1 MEQELGF
8 RITIVLDLL
17 NTFKGHFSMLYTS
30 TSDEAEKMAK
40 LDKKKDGYNGQ
51 VRKISKEHAEFVDK
65 NYEDNKEEMALMIK
79 YLGQVSSKKNT
90 EVVLVNKSSLKS
102 YYEYYDSLLKKFKS
116 LQDDF
121 KKERTRASGNE
132 EFVLSVGYNKF
143 IIICNKIISD
153 LEIIVEK
160 LEKIIKKD

>member
-17 NTFKGHFSMLYTS
+17 NTFKGYFSMLYTS
-30 TSDEAEKMAK
+30 TSDEVEKMTK
-40 LDKKKDGYNGQ
+40 LDKKKDGYNGEI
-51 VRKISKEHAEFVDK
+51 RKISKEHAEFVDK
-65 NYEDNKEEMALMIK
+65 TYEDNKEEMALMVK

-90 EVVLVNKSSLKS
+90 EVALVNKSSLKS
-102 YYEYYDSLLKKFKS
+102 YHEYYNGLLKKFKS

-121 KKERTRASGNE
+121 KKERTRSSGNE

-160 LEKIIKKD
+160 LEKIVKKD